1 MRVINR
7 IVTEVVDSV
16 TGKIVEKSVV
26 NTYKKPQITKRY
38 CMISMDNMWIAR
50 IKPMDLYL
58 LCALVDYENT
68 IKYTITVSKTVKDE
82 IKSKIKISDAQIAK
96 SINSM
101 IANDVIKRIE
111 RGVYIVN
118 PECMWS
124 GSVKTQEERIDKYM
138 SV

>member
-68 IKYTITVSKTVKDE
+68 VKYTITVSKTVKDE

-101 IANDVIKRIE
+101 IANDVLKRIE